1 MHQKKGSFCQGV
13 GSRQALFTVS
23 WRRKAEVPD
32 NAFIMSKLD
41 QTVEEH
47 LRAIEASCPR
57 LLCALHASL
66 EAVWGEIMRM
76 ELACGGL
83 EMAWSGVDDQSGAV
97 CEIMTLVEALHRQV
111 AKDGLMEPEELAACR
126 QGVSALQR
134 CLKRLRNPLA
144 EAGARNVMGQSPRDA
159 KVETGGL
166 LSPAL
171 SGRGGE
177 GDANGRPAVSD
188 GLAKNRRRLKTCVF
202 YCSNNLDAGRV
213 AASWG
218 DLGGDTVK
226 TIGLPCSGKVDVPY
240 LVKALE
246 TGMDDVVIVACQT
259 KECRHFE
266 GSLRA
271 HKRAQAVESL
281 LEEIGLV
288 GGRMAVIECA
298 AGGAEQACNE
308 IKQFIEQVRR
318 LPLHLTPGGA
328 MNTQERTVA

>member
-1 MHQKKGSFCQGV
+1 M
-13 GSRQALFTVS
+13 T
-23 WRRKAEVPD
+23 
-32 NAFIMSKLD
+32 KLG
-41 QTVEEH
+41 QTVDEN

-57 LLCALHASL
+57 LLFALHATL

-83 EMAWSGVDDQSGAV
+83 QNAWSAAGDESAAV
-97 CEIMTLVEALHRQV
+97 REIITLVEALHGQM
-111 AKDGLMEPEELAACR
+111 AKDGLMGAEELAACR
-126 QGVSALQR
+126 RGVSALQR
-134 CLKRLRNPLA
+134 CVNRLRNPLA
-144 EAGARNVMGQSPRDA
+144 EEGPRNVMGQSPRDP
-159 KVETGGL
+159 KTETDGRL
-166 LSPAL
+166 TPAL
-171 SGRGGE
+171 SAGGGE
-177 GDANGRPAVSD
+177 EAAKERPAVLD
-188 GLAKNRRRLKTCVF
+188 GLSKSKRRLKTCVF

-213 AASWG
+213 AGSWG

-246 TGMDDVVIVACQT
+246 TGMDDVVIVACKK

-281 LEEIGLV
+281 LEEIGF
-288 GGRMAVIECA
+288 GAGRMAVIECA
-298 AGGAEQACNE
+298 AGGAQQACNE

-318 LPLHLTPGGA
+318 LPPNFIPSGA
-328 MNTQERTVA
+328 MNT